1 MERFLD
7 SDKSIHQHFKNSFE
21 DLYRYI
27 NAIPAL
33 FWSID
38 VVKNRIEYLNKYA
51 LPGLGENSTLI
62 IKNPDFTYSI
72 ILDEDRHIFEKFI
85 RNIRERKAGLAVFR
99 IKLYDGTI
107 RWLKIAG
114 NQDIYRSNC
123 YVGYIMDITE
133 TAFFIKSI
141 DNSESRIIKRINLFE
156 NSVAL
161 FLFEDKKM
169 FACNRAFLKLFSL
182 KTVDTSAL
190 TLKNFISESSLKY
203 LDHIYEE
210 IIFSGRWRGEISF
223 RFSTDRDALCD
234 TSIRPLHVE
243 GKNLL
248 WVSVYNIPETTSE
261 TQSTAVI
268 SKSEKDPKI
277 DLKTV
282 NSKALA
288 AARKKDITSLL
299 EIILEN
305 QPVPRLANAILYS
318 DIHSE
323 EGKVI
328 VWGAGDAFHSLTP
341 GYTHPFEGT
350 IAENILDYNLDYII
364 VENTFE
370 SIKPVDWAIFIP
382 NGIKSYFAKPFYKNG
397 KLVTVLIFCS
407 TELSVFNEEN
417 INSYDSIYPV
427 FEKNL
432 EIIKRGKKQRA

>member
-1 MERFLD
+1 MDRFFD
-7 SDKSIHQHFKNSFE
+7 SDKNLNQHFKNSFE
-21 DLYRYI
+21 DIYSYI

-85 RNIRERKAGLAVFR
+85 KNIRERKVGLAVFR

-107 RWLKIAG
+107 KWLKIAG
-114 NQDIYRSNC
+114 NQDIYRSNY

-133 TAFFIKSI
+133 TAVFIKSI
-141 DNSESRIIKRINLFE
+141 DNSDSRIIKRINLFD
-156 NSVAL
+156 NPVAL
-161 FLFEDKKM
+161 FVFDDKKM
-169 FACNRAFLKLFSL
+169 FACNDAFREMFAISPESLQYSFLK
-182 KTVDTSAL
+182 DY
-190 TLKNFISESSLKY
+190 ISENSLKY

-210 IIFSGRWRGEISF
+210 IIFSGRWRGELTFKTMPDNDFLS
-223 RFSTDRDALCD
+223 D

-248 WVSVYNIPETTSE
+248 WVSVYNIPERRSEADYTSLP
-261 TQSTAVI
+261 
-268 SKSEKDPKI
+268 EKITDI
-277 DLKTV
+277 DLKKI
-282 NSKALA
+282 NRDALSA
-288 AARKKDITSLL
+288 AKKKDIIRLL

-305 QPVPRLANAILYS
+305 QPIHGLANAILYS
-318 DIHSE
+318 DIHVD
-323 EGKVI
+323 EGKVF
-328 VWGAGDAFHSLTP
+328 VWGAGEAFRTLTP
-341 GYTHPFEGT
+341 GYTYPFEGT
-350 IAENILDYNLDYII
+350 IAENILNYNLPHII

-382 NGIKSYFAKPFYKNG
+382 NGIKSYFAKPFYNDN

-407 TELSVFNEEN
+407 TELSVFNEKN
-417 INSYDSIYPV
+417 IGTYDSIYPV
-427 FEKNL
+427 FINNL
-432 EIIKRGKKQRA
+432 NSMKKK

>member
-1 MERFLD
+1 MDRFFD
-7 SDKSIHQHFKNSFE
+7 SDKNIHQHFKNSFE
-21 DLYRYI
+21 DLYSYI

-85 RNIRERKAGLAVFR
+85 KNIRERKAGLAVFR
-99 IKLYDGTI
+99 IKLHDGTI
-107 RWLKIAG
+107 KWLKIAG

-133 TAFFIKSI
+133 TAVFIKSI
-141 DNSESRIIKRINLFE
+141 DNSDSKIIKRINLFD
-156 NSVAL
+156 NPVAL
-161 FLFEDKKM
+161 FVFDNKKM
-169 FACNRAFLKLFSL
+169 FACNKSFGKLFSINTDNSL
-182 KTVDTSAL
+182 PSLAD
-190 TLKNFISESSLKY
+190 FISESSLKY
-203 LDHIYEE
+203 MTHIYEE
-210 IIFSGRWRGEISF
+210 IIFYGRWRGELSF
-223 RFSTDRDALCD
+223 RNISGRDFLSD

-248 WVSVYNIPETTSE
+248 WISVYNLPEPPAE
-261 TQSTAVI
+261 TEITAAPPRIVT
-268 SKSEKDPKI
+268 I
-277 DLKTV
+277 DLKSV
-282 NSKALA
+282 NRDALS
-288 AARKKDITSLL
+288 AARKKNITRML

-305 QPVPRLANAILYS
+305 QPVPWLANAILYS
-318 DIHSE
+318 DIHAD

-328 VWGAGDAFHSLTP
+328 VYGAGNAFQSLTP
-341 GYTHPFEGT
+341 AYTYPFEGT
-350 IAENILDYNLDYII
+350 IAENILDYNLDHII
-364 VENTFE
+364 VENTYE

-382 NGIKSYFAKPFYKNG
+382 SGIKSYFAKPFYKDN

-407 TELSVFNEEN
+407 TELAVFNEEN
-417 INSYDSIYPV
+417 IKSYDSLYPV

-432 EIIKRGKKQRA
+432 EVMKKKINSPA